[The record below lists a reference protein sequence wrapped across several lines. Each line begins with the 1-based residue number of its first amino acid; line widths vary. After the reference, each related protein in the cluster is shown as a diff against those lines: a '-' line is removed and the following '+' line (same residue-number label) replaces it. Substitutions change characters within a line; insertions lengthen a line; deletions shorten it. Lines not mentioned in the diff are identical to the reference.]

1 MAKKNFAEENLK
13 AMFGTVEE
21 TEQEEEEKTEKAA
34 EPKPKKKKE
43 TPVKE
48 NPEKAAEQPQGI
60 PRGYILREEPKSQRL
75 QLLLKAS
82 TLQDLKEL
90 SRTTGESVNSLVNRF
105 IEKGLNEQ

>member
-21 TEQEEEEKTEKAA
+21 TEQEQEEKT
-34 EPKPKKKKE
+34 
-43 TPVKE
+43 
-48 NPEKAAEQPQGI
+48 EKAAEQPQGI
-60 PRGYILREEPKSQRL
+60 PRGYILKEEPKSQRL

-105 IEKGLNEQ
+105 IEKCLNEQ